1 MSSDDEYFPDPE
13 PFTVDRDTG
22 VPYPLRRSARPV
34 LPSPVLDW
42 YILMPDLPKKK
53 NAAARGKSNKSK
65 PKPRRPTSAPAASS
79 SNVQPHPVPRP
90 RKRKEVPESSPTPAP
105 GERTVSQVAATN
117 ELQPRFSA
125 KRQRIEKAPEEEVP
139 PYDPVFDETHVR
151 AGDLVEISAAVLGF
165 DPILADA
172 PVDLVPDARSDDE
185 LWLVGGSFTPGDT
198 AMGCDPT
205 RYSNRKFV
213 APTNPNLAP
222 AFAPDNSLTNLM
234 LQARSWLNSVILFDY
249 SRPQLMDPVT
259 LPIPTDDQLVQPPPY
274 VPPEM
279 RVAQT
284 VPLPIGATQSQVDEN
299 RLRNRELRH
308 QAEEINAR
316 LEREADDAYQD
327 AKAIRTVELERAR
340 KDAFAQREREHKLW
354 VIYEEKR
361 AQFRQHFRV
370 VANTYL
376 LYAAWCRNQLLATHH
391 ERMACFPKTA
401 QGATESTAAG
411 PSTSTSASTPLSSR
425 VVGGRVLRGVP
436 GAAER
441 SASAAESRAGSV
453 ASGSKSEDNE
463 VEEEDGEDGEDE
475 VDPPEKS
482 KSAGKRRARS
492 PIDEYDFATF
502 CEETWGYVVVG
513 SRAKKSGV
521 VGETAEETRCLEFEL
536 EEHIRK
542 ITGPHIV
549 FPPRDLSKKLIG
561 THNGYHL
568 SPTDPQ
574 VRRRAGALLH
584 HPRAPRPN
592 NGCVVCHKNDL
603 PCVRMLKGHKLN
615 RICMECAHRN
625 HFCAPV
631 MPFEDFNWTI
641 TDKVLPDINSQF
653 FFGMQFVTARRFVN
667 ASLNAAH
674 PIFGYAAKPAS
685 PSVAK
690 KSARPPRVESSSD
703 DDNVVLAPLSTPTTR
718 INSPP
723 PVAGTSSAPLSFPAP
738 ACCEPLVAAVSVPS
752 GSKTPAPQ
760 RTSLAQVASPL
771 FPPGAFVS
779 SSPPPFS
786 ALARF
791 VPLSWLSRNATP
803 STQTAQPS
811 LASQLV
817 SAGPGG
823 NSSWE
828 GPVIAA
834 DTLLA
839 KVWPE
844 VPPPSAGASTDF
856 VTTTPPR
863 VSQPSTS
870 SQSSGRPRLAP
881 ADISQDL
888 VTGPPPPFALSHGTE
903 PMDVDSLQVS
913 PITSTSNAADV
924 VPPGLGWSQL
934 APVTPDSDLVAAP
947 TTTPSG
953 ITIIPFS
960 SFLPRADR
968 TLPPVASSSQLV
980 SPPSVDQPSVFGP
993 TPFSGSSSSLSGALG
1008 GSSMEAGH
1016 SVAGAEGGGAS
1027 RASSRDV

>member
-13 PFTVDRDTG
+13 PFAVDRDTG

-34 LPSPVLDW
+34 LPSPVLNW
-42 YILMPDLPKKK
+42 YILMPDVPKKK
-53 NAAARGKSNKSK
+53 NAAAHGKSNKSK
-65 PKPRRPTSAPAASS
+65 PKPREPTSAPAASS
-79 SNVQPHPVPRP
+79 SNVQPRPVPRP

-105 GERTVSQVAATN
+105 GERTVSQVATTD
-117 ELQPRFSA
+117 ELQPHFSA
-125 KRQRIEKAPEEEVP
+125 KRQCIEKAPEEEVP
-139 PYDPVFDETHVR
+139 PYDPVFDETHIR

-172 PVDLVPDARSDDE
+172 PVDLVPDGRSDDE

-198 AMGCDPT
+198 AMGCDPA
-205 RYSNRKFV
+205 RYGDRKFV
-213 APTNPNLAP
+213 APTTPNLAP

-234 LQARSWLNSVILFDY
+234 SQARSWLNSVILFDF
-249 SRPQLMDPVT
+249 SRPQLMDPAT
-259 LPIPTDDQLVQPPPY
+259 LPIPIDDQLVPPPPY
-274 VPPEM
+274 APPEM
-279 RVAQT
+279 HVAQT

-316 LEREADDAYQD
+316 LECEADDAYQD

-354 VIYEEKR
+354 VVYEEKR
-361 AQFRQHFRV
+361 AQLRQHFRV

-376 LYAAWCRNQLLATHH
+376 SYAAWRRNQLLATHR
-391 ERMACFPKTA
+391 ERMARFPKTA
-401 QGATESTAAG
+401 QGATESTAAA

-425 VVGGRVLRGVP
+425 VMGGRVLRGVP

-453 ASGSKSEDNE
+453 ASGSESEDNE
-463 VEEEDGEDGEDE
+463 VEEEDGKDGKDE

-482 KSAGKRRARS
+482 KLAGKRRARS
-492 PIDEYDFATF
+492 PVDKYDFATF

-513 SRAKKSGV
+513 SHAKKSGV
-521 VGETAEETRCLEFEL
+521 VGETAEETRRLEFEL
-536 EEHIRK
+536 EERIWK
-542 ITGPHIV
+542 ITGLHIV
-549 FPPRDLSKKLIG
+549 FPPPRPFEETHRDPQWLPPFA
-561 THNGYHL
+561 HR
-568 SPTDPQ
+568 PQ
-574 VRRRAGALLH
+574 VRCRAGALLH
-584 HPRAPRPN
+584 HPCAPRPN
-592 NGCVVCHKNDL
+592 NVFRSRRGVCCL
-603 PCVRMLKGHKLN
+603 PRE
-615 RICMECAHRN
+615 RPACAHRN

-641 TDKVLPDINSQF
+641 TNKVLPDINSQF
-653 FFGMQFVTARRFVN
+653 FFGMQVRYAEVMQFVTARRFVN

-674 PIFGYAAKPAS
+674 PIFGYTAKPAS

-690 KSARPPRVESSSD
+690 KSTRPPRVESSSD
-703 DDNVVLAPLSTPTTR
+703 DDNVVLALPSTPTTR
-718 INSPP
+718 VNSPL

-738 ACCEPLVAAVSVPS
+738 ARREPLVAAVSVPS
-752 GSKTPAPQ
+752 GLKTPAPQ
-760 RTSLAQVASPL
+760 RTLPAQVTSPL
-771 FPPGAFVS
+771 FPPGASVS

-791 VPLSWLSRNATP
+791 VLPSWLSCNATP
-803 STQTAQPS
+803 SMQTAQPS

-828 GPVIAA
+828 GPVVAA

-856 VTTTPPR
+856 VTTTLPR

-870 SQSSGRPRLAP
+870 SQSSSRPRLAP

-888 VTGPPPPFALSHGTE
+888 VTGPPPPFALSDGTE
-903 PMDVDSLQVS
+903 PMDVDSSQVS
-913 PITSTSNAADV
+913 PIASTSNAADV
-924 VPPGLGWSQL
+924 IPPGLGWLQL

-947 TTTPSG
+947 ATTPSG

-960 SFLPRADR
+960 SFLPHADR
-968 TLPPVASSSQLV
+968 TSLPVASSSQLV

-993 TPFSGSSSSLSGALG
+993 APFSGSSSSLSGALG
-1008 GSSMEAGH
+1008 GPSVEAGS
-1016 SVAGAEGGGAS
+1016 SVVGAEGGGAL
-1027 RASSRDV
+1027 RTSSRDI